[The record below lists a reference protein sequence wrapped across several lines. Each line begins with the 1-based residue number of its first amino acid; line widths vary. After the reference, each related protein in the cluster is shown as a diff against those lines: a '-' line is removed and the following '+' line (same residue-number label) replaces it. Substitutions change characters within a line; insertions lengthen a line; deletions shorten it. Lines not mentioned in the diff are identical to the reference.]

1 MKLREQLVAKDEK
14 VKQLEKQEIM
24 RQVERSQTQE
34 HQNQLYMLQERLTS
48 VQTDRDLVLTEKQ
61 MLLESVQTKQQII
74 EDLRDQVKD
83 FEVIRS
89 AM

>member
-1 MKLREQLVAKDEK
+1 
-14 VKQLEKQEIM
+14 
-24 RQVERSQTQE
+24 
-34 HQNQLYMLQERLTS
+34 MLTERLTS
-48 VQTDRDLVLTEKQ
+48 MQTDRDLVLTEKS

-74 EDLRDQVKD
+74 EDLREQVRD

>member
-1 MKLREQLVAKDEK
+1 MAKDEK
-14 VKQLEKQEIM
+14 LKHLEKQEIM
-24 RQVERSQTQE
+24 RQMEKQQKQE
-34 HQNQLYMLQERLTS
+34 QQNELYMLQERLTS
-48 VQTDRDLVLTEKQ
+48 VQTDRDLVVTEKQ

-74 EDLRDQVKD
+74 EDLRDQIRE